1 MNRSVLI
8 SLILHLAVVAGVV
21 WATEREG
28 RIIGPPVRAYMVN
41 LVGPPGAKG
50 WLGPSGQKG
59 GKPSLSTPKTDVIRE
74 KTRTGLKVEQAP
86 SNDPFAP
93 KGAKKPARTSK
104 QKSDEEGTQKGKGGK
119 GAPGGGGGGLRLEGD
134 QPFPFPE
141 YLQEIWSRIQDHWE
155 EPLLVG
161 SRGTLKATV
170 FFKIFKDGTI
180 AECSVVSQSGML
192 PFDSAALKAV
202 MDVDAMPPL
211 PEKFQGDH
219 LGVYL
224 DFEY

>member
-8 SLILHLAVVAGVV
+8 SLALHLAVIAGVV

-28 RIIGPPVRAYMVN
+28 RIVGPPERAYMVN
-41 LVGPPGAKG
+41 LVSP
-50 WLGPSGQKG
+50 LGPRGGLGPLGQKG
-59 GKPSLSTPKTDVIRE
+59 GKPSQTIPRTDVIRE

-104 QKSDEEGTQKGKGGK
+104 QKPGEEGSSKGRGGK
-119 GAPGGGGGGLRLEGD
+119 GAPGGGGLRLEGD

-141 YLQEIWSRIQDHWE
+141 YLQEIWGRIQDHWE

-161 SRGTLKATV
+161 NRGTLKATV
-170 FFKIFKDGTI
+170 FFKIFKDGTV
-180 AECSVVSQSGML
+180 AECSVVSQSGMF
-192 PFDSAALKAV
+192 PFDNAALKAV
-202 MDVDAMPPL
+202 LDADSMPPL

>member
-1 MNRSVLI
+1 MIWMILI
-8 SLILHLAVVAGVV
+8 SLILHLGAIGGVGIV
-21 WATEREG
+21 GGMWG
-28 RIIGPPVRAYMVN
+28 GGKVSGPPTRAYMVN
-41 LVGPPGAKG
+41 LVGPLGPKG
-50 WLGPSGQKG
+50 GMGPSGRKG
-59 GKPSLSTPKTDVIRE
+59 GKLSQTIPKTDVIRE

-104 QKSDEEGTQKGKGGK
+104 QKSDEAGSSKGRGGK
-119 GAPGGGGGGLRLEGD
+119 GAPGGGGLRLEGD

-161 SRGTLKATV
+161 NRGALKATV
-170 FFKIFKDGTI
+170 FFKVLKDGTI
-180 AECSVVSQSGML
+180 AECSVVSQSGMN

-202 MDVDAMPPL
+202 LDADSMPPL